1 MASMTTVAS
10 DSCVLV
16 GLIGFIPRDERF
28 TVATLSIPEPQLQ
41 AALKRCHTALRR
53 IATYVLDPALD
64 QRMLEL
70 GENKE
75 LLNPSEYKE
84 LMALVAF
91 TQKRSLDKHE
101 SELALRQLEAVDPE
115 LASNS

>member
-1 MASMTTVAS
+1 
-10 DSCVLV
+10 L
-16 GLIGFIPRDERF
+16 
-28 TVATLSIPEPQLQ
+28 ATLSIPEPQLQ

-53 IATYVLDPALD
+53 VAGYVLDPALD

-75 LLNPSEYKE
+75 FLNPPEYKE

-91 TQKRSLDKHE
+91 TQARTLDKLE
-101 SELALRQLEAVDPE
+101 AELALRQLEAVCPD
-115 LASNS
+115 LA